1 MERAVDQT
9 MHQKHCGAAHADEK
23 QLNRREKRRAETRE
37 RIVRSALH
45 LFSEHGVAATTVE
58 DITNA
63 ADIGK
68 GTFFNYFPS
77 KEDILAHLCQ
87 LQMGKIREFVSS
99 AANSTDP
106 MELVLYELA
115 TILVAEFSR
124 SPTLVQ
130 SIHAAVFSS
139 DSARRQLADAVGEDR
154 AILAE
159 LMEARQARGELRH
172 DFMPNELAFQFQRT
186 LFGTMILWALDPS
199 RPLSDC
205 LKEMARVLWSGIRTG
220 ERDTQQK

>member
-1 MERAVDQT
+1 MEHP
-9 MHQKHCGAAHADEK
+9 MHQDNCEATHADEK
-23 QLNRREKRRAETRE
+23 QLNRRERRRAETRE

-87 LQMGKIREFVSS
+87 LQMGKIRELVSS

-106 MELVLYELA
+106 MELVLYELSM
-115 TILVAEFSR
+115 TLVAEFSR

-130 SIHAAVFSS
+130 SILAAVFSS
-139 DSARRQLADAVGEDR
+139 DSARQQMAANIENDRVILAD
-154 AILAE
+154 
-159 LMEARQARGELRH
+159 LMEARQARGDLRN
-172 DFMPNELAFQFQRT
+172 DFTPNELAFQFQRA
-186 LFGTMILWALDPS
+186 LFGTTVLWSLDQS
-199 RPLSDC
+199 KPLSDC
-205 LKEMARVLWSGIRTG
+205 LKEMVRVLWSGIRT
-220 ERDTQQK
+220 EKRNSLQK